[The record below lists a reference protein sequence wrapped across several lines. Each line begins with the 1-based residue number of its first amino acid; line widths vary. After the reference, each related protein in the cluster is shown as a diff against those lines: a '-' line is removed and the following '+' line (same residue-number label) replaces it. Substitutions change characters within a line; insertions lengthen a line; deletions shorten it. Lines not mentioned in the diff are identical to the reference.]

1 MAGNISLPENFKI
14 VAATAGPVTS
24 NGAVTCDYVS
34 LKNVHMAWIVVT
46 MDQAVGHAT
55 AITPKQATAVAGTG
69 VKVLSNSVPIW
80 ANEDVAA
87 SDTLVAQ
94 TAAANYSVTNDIK
107 VKHVVFEI
115 DPASLDMANDFDC
128 LGCLVADSS
137 QATDFV
143 SINYFLQTR
152 YAQAT
157 PPAAIT
163 D

>member
-1 MAGNISLPENFKI
+1 MNISLPENFKP

-24 NGAVTCDYVS
+24 NGGVTGDYVS
-34 LKNVHMAWIVVT
+34 LKNAHMAWILVT
-46 MDQAVGHAT
+46 FDQAVGHAT
-55 AITPKQATAVAGTG
+55 LVTPKQASAVAGTG
-69 VKVLSNSVPIW
+69 VKALTTAVPIW

-94 TAAANYSVTNDIK
+94 TAALNYTVTNDIK
-107 VKHVVFEI
+107 VKQVLFQI
-115 DPASLDMANDFDC
+115 DPAGLDLANDFDC
-128 LGCLVADSS
+128 IGLAIADSS
-137 QATDFV
+137 QATNFV
-143 SINYFLQTR
+143 DATYFLQTR

>member
-1 MAGNISLPENFKI
+1 MAGNISLSENFKI

-24 NGAVTCDYVS
+24 NGGVTCDYVS
-34 LKNVHMAWIVVT
+34 LKNVHKAWIVVT

-55 AITPKQATAVAGTG
+55 TITPKQATAVAGTG
-69 VKVLSNSVPIW
+69 VKVLSTNVPIW

-94 TAAANYSVTNDIK
+94 TAAANYSVSADIK

-115 DPASLDMANDFDC
+115 DAATLDMANSFDC
-128 LGCLVADSS
+128 IGCLVSDSS

-143 SINYFLQTR
+143 NINYFLQER